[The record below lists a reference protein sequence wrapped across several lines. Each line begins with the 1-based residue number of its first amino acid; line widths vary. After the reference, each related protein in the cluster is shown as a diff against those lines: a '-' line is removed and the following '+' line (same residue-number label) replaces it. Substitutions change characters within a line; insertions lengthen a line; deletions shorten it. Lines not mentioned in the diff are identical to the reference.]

1 MDEQRM
7 FATMRQMAWER
18 AKGELSAMLRTY
30 WDNQEKFENMN
41 SELEAFIQ
49 KVEEDGL
56 HE

>member
-18 AKGELSAMLRTY
+18 AKGELFAMLQTY
-30 WDNQEKFENMN
+30 WDRQEQFDKMN
-41 SELEAFIQ
+41 LELKEFIK
-49 KVEEDGL
+49 KVEDESL